1 MARAPVSKT
10 GGWGFDSLHSC
21 QGVLCF
27 IFKEKKLMSKTGPIQ
42 FIQEVRNEV
51 SKVTWPSRG
60 ETLTTSLIVFI
71 FCLIA
76 AIFFFLSDQIMSF
89 GIKLILGLG
98 N

>member
-1 MARAPVSKT
+1 
-10 GGWGFDSLHSC
+10 
-21 QGVLCF
+21 
-27 IFKEKKLMSKTGPIQ
+27 MSKTGPIQ

-60 ETLTTSLIVFI
+60 ETLTTTLIVFI

-76 AIFFFLSDQIMSF
+76 AIFFFIGDQIMSF
-89 GIKLILGLG
+89 GIKLILGIG